1 MADTDAI
8 VVFMTAAN
16 GEEAT
21 RLAEMLVGAHL
32 AACVQILPEMES
44 VYRWQGKIERQ
55 SEILL
60 LAKTT
65 REKFAELERASSRSQ
80 HRSRAERKGFYFVHA
95 ARELRRGRCSLCSR
109 RGLRTATASRFPGR
123 SCSLCSRRGLRTATA
138 SRFPG
143 RDVLRGRRSL
153 SGRR

>member
-1 MADTDAI
+1 MSGNANDAI

-16 GEEAT
+16 GEEAA

-65 REKFAELERASSRSQ
+65 QGKFAELEREVRALHSYDTPEIIAVPVSEASPQ
-80 HRSRAERKGFYFVHA
+80 YLKW
-95 ARELRRGRCSLCSR
+95 LL
-109 RGLRTATASRFPGR
+109 TANQI
-123 SCSLCSRRGLRTATA
+123 
-138 SRFPG
+138 
-143 RDVLRGRRSL
+143 
-153 SGRR
+153 SGDPS

>member
-1 MADTDAI
+1 MSDDAI

-55 SEILL
+55 SEVLL

-65 REKFAELERASSRSQ
+65 REKFDDLEREV
-80 HRSRAERKGFYFVHA
+80 RALHSYDTPEIVAVPIVAGSAPYLEWLIKA
-95 ARELRRGRCSLCSR
+95 A
-109 RGLRTATASRFPGR
+109 AK
-123 SCSLCSRRGLRTATA
+123 
-138 SRFPG
+138 
-143 RDVLRGRRSL
+143 
-153 SGRR
+153 

>member
-1 MADTDAI
+1 MTADDPI

-21 RLAEMLVGAHL
+21 RLADLLIGAHL

-44 VYRWQGKIERQ
+44 VYRWEGKIERQ

-65 REKFAELERASSRSQ
+65 MGKFADLEREVRALHSYETPEIVAVPILTGSSPYLDWLT
-80 HRSRAERKGFYFVHA
+80 H
-95 ARELRRGRCSLCSR
+95 SLH
-109 RGLRTATASRFPGR
+109 P
-123 SCSLCSRRGLRTATA
+123 
-138 SRFPG
+138 
-143 RDVLRGRRSL
+143 
-153 SGRR
+153 